1 MRGDL
6 MTSKPGLLLMGS
18 SKERQFLDLWND
30 PELKPVIESQIGKY
44 LLSDA
49 GRSII
54 SNVFYSML
62 GETRLLKRVGL
73 LEAYTG
79 LDVDTHC
86 VGSDWEWEEMSSVER
101 EMYPENK
108 KIVVQPLNAQLSLIA
123 DRINDVSLP
132 VLKETV
138 IISANETE
146 VRARLLKDHL
156 PDVDM
161 RNGKRFLT
169 SQEVQKFLLYEI
181 DEAHRTTE
189 KAARKVAN
197 DVMKKAFEM
206 FPESLILTKNKKRLN
221 VIEFIEKR

>member
-1 MRGDL
+1 

-54 SNVFYSML
+54 SDVFYSML
-62 GETRLLKRVGL
+62 GDTRLLKRVGL
-73 LEAYTG
+73 LEAFTG
-79 LDVDTHC
+79 LDVDSHC
-86 VGSDWEWEEMSSVER
+86 VGSDWEWEEMSTIER

-123 DRINDVSLP
+123 DRINDASLP
-132 VLKETV
+132 VLRETV
-138 IISANETE
+138 FSGNETE

-156 PDVDM
+156 SDVDM

-169 SQEVQKFLLYEI
+169 SQEVQKYLLHEI
-181 DEAHRTTE
+181 TEAHRTTE

-221 VIEFIEKR
+221 VIELLEKR

>member
-1 MRGDL
+1 

-54 SNVFYSML
+54 SDVFFSML
-62 GETRLLKRVGL
+62 GDTRLLKRVGL

-79 LDVDTHC
+79 LDVDSHC
-86 VGSDWEWEEMSSVER
+86 VGSDWEWEEMSSIER

-123 DRINDVSLP
+123 DRINDASLP
-132 VLKETV
+132 VLRETV
-138 IISANETE
+138 FSGNETE

-156 PDVDM
+156 SDVDM
-161 RNGKRFLT
+161 RNGISGDISATR
-169 SQEVQKFLLYEI
+169 
-181 DEAHRTTE
+181 AA
-189 KAARKVAN
+189 AARSSSREPRA
-197 DVMKKAFEM
+197 
-206 FPESLILTKNKKRLN
+206 
-221 VIEFIEKR
+221 

>member
-1 MRGDL
+1 
-6 MTSKPGLLLMGS
+6 MTSKTGILLMGS

-30 PELKPVIESQIGKY
+30 PELKPVVENQIGKY
-44 LLSDA
+44 LLSDT

-54 SNVFYSML
+54 SDVFYSML
-62 GETRLLKRVGL
+62 GDTRLLKRVGL
-73 LEAYTG
+73 LEAFTG
-79 LDVDTHC
+79 LDVDSHC
-86 VGSDWEWEEMSSVER
+86 VGSDWEWEEMSTIER

-123 DRINDVSLP
+123 DRINDASLP
-132 VLKETV
+132 VLRETV
-138 IISANETE
+138 FSGNETE

-156 PDVDM
+156 SDVDM

-169 SQEVQKFLLYEI
+169 SQEVQKYLLHEI
-181 DEAHRTTE
+181 TEAHRTTE

-221 VIEFIEKR
+221 VIEYIEKR

>member
-1 MRGDL
+1 
-6 MTSKPGLLLMGS
+6 MTSKPGILLMGS

-30 PELKPVIESQIGKY
+30 PELKKVIESQIGKY

-54 SNVFYSML
+54 SDIFYSML
-62 GETRLLKRVGL
+62 RDTRLLKRVGL

-86 VGSDWEWEEMSSVER
+86 VGSDWEWEEMSMIER
-101 EMYPENK
+101 EMCPENK

-123 DRINDVSLP
+123 DRINDASLP
-132 VLKETV
+132 VLRETV
-138 IISANETE
+138 FSGNETE

-156 PDVDM
+156 SDVDM

-221 VIEFIEKR
+221 VIELIEKR

>member
-54 SNVFYSML
+54 SDVFYSML
-62 GETRLLKRVGL
+62 GDTRLLKRVGL

-86 VGSDWEWEEMSSVER
+86 VGSDWEWEEMSTIER

-123 DRINDVSLP
+123 DRINDASLP
-132 VLKETV
+132 VLRETV
-138 IISANETE
+138 FSGNETE

-156 PDVDM
+156 SDVDM

-169 SQEVQKFLLYEI
+169 SQEVQKYLLHEI
-181 DEAHRTTE
+181 TEAHRTTE

-206 FPESLILTKNKKRLN
+206 FPESLILTKNKKGLN
-221 VIEFIEKR
+221 VIELLEKR

>member
-1 MRGDL
+1 

-54 SNVFYSML
+54 SDVFFSML
-62 GETRLLKRVGL
+62 GDTRLLKRVGL

-79 LDVDTHC
+79 LDVDSHC
-86 VGSDWEWEEMSSVER
+86 VGSDWEWDNMEPVEK
-101 EMYPENK
+101 MMNK
-108 KIVVQPLNAQLSLIA
+108 EKRKTVLQPLPDQLALLSE
-123 DRINDVSLP
+123 RINDASLP
-132 VLKETV
+132 VLRETV
-138 IISANETE
+138 FSGNETE

-156 PDVDM
+156 SDVDM

-169 SQEVQKFLLYEI
+169 SQEVQKYLLHEI
-181 DEAHRTTE
+181 TEAHRTTE

>member
-1 MRGDL
+1 

-54 SNVFYSML
+54 SDVFFSML
-62 GETRLLKRVGL
+62 GDTRLLKRVGL

-79 LDVDTHC
+79 LDVDSHC
-86 VGSDWEWEEMSSVER
+86 VGSDWEWEEMSSIER

-123 DRINDVSLP
+123 DRINDASLP
-132 VLKETV
+132 VLRETV
-138 IISANETE
+138 FSGNETE

-156 PDVDM
+156 SDVDM

-169 SQEVQKFLLYEI
+169 SQEVQKYLLHEI
-181 DEAHRTTE
+181 TEAHRTTE

-206 FPESLILTKNKKRLN
+206 FPESLILTKNKKGLN
-221 VIEFIEKR
+221 VIELLEKR

>member
-1 MRGDL
+1 
-6 MTSKPGLLLMGS
+6 MTSKTGILLMGS

-30 PELKPVIESQIGKY
+30 PELKPVVENQIGKY
-44 LLSDA
+44 LLSDT

-54 SNVFYSML
+54 SDVFYSML
-62 GETRLLKRVGL
+62 GDTRLLKRVGL
-73 LEAYTG
+73 LEAFTG
-79 LDVDTHC
+79 LDVDSHC
-86 VGSDWEWEEMSSVER
+86 VGSDWEWEEMSTIER

-123 DRINDVSLP
+123 DRINDASLP
-132 VLKETV
+132 VLRETV
-138 IISANETE
+138 FSGNETE

-156 PDVDM
+156 PDVGM

-169 SQEVQKFLLYEI
+169 SQEVQKYLLYEI

-197 DVMKKAFEM
+197 DVMKKAFER

>member
-30 PELKPVIESQIGKY
+30 PELKPVVENQIGKY
-44 LLSDA
+44 LLSDT

-54 SNVFYSML
+54 SDVFYSML
-62 GETRLLKRVGL
+62 GDTRLLKRVGL
-73 LEAYTG
+73 LEAFTG
-79 LDVDTHC
+79 LDVDSHC
-86 VGSDWEWEEMSSVER
+86 VGSDWEWEEMSTIER

-123 DRINDVSLP
+123 DRINDASLP
-132 VLKETV
+132 VLRETV
-138 IISANETE
+138 FSGNETA

-169 SQEVQKFLLYEI
+169 SQEVQKYLLHEI
-181 DEAHRTTE
+181 TEAHRTTE

-221 VIEFIEKR
+221 VIELLEKR

>member
-1 MRGDL
+1 

-54 SNVFYSML
+54 SDVFFSML
-62 GETRLLKRVGL
+62 GDTRLLKRVGL

-79 LDVDTHC
+79 LDVDSHC
-86 VGSDWEWEEMSSVER
+86 VGSDWEWDNMEPVEK
-101 EMYPENK
+101 MMNK
-108 KIVVQPLNAQLSLIA
+108 EKRKTVLQPLPDQLALLSE
-123 DRINDVSLP
+123 RINDASLP
-132 VLKETV
+132 VLRETV
-138 IISANETE
+138 FSGNETE

-156 PDVDM
+156 SDVDM

-169 SQEVQKFLLYEI
+169 SQEVQKYLLHEI
-181 DEAHRTTE
+181 TEAHRTTE

-221 VIEFIEKR
+221 VIELLEKR

>member
-1 MRGDL
+1 
-6 MTSKPGLLLMGS
+6 MTSKPGFLLMGS
-18 SKERQFLDLWND
+18 SKERHFLDLWND
-30 PELKPVIESQIGKY
+30 PELKKVIESQIGKY

-54 SNVFYSML
+54 SDIFYSML
-62 GETRLLKRVGL
+62 RDTRLLKRVGL

-86 VGSDWEWEEMSSVER
+86 VGSDWEWEEMSTIER

-123 DRINDVSLP
+123 DRINDASLP
-132 VLKETV
+132 VLRETV
-138 IISANETE
+138 FSGNETE

-156 PDVDM
+156 SDVDM

-169 SQEVQKFLLYEI
+169 SQEVQKFLLHEI
-181 DEAHRTTE
+181 TEAHRTTE

-206 FPESLILTKNKKRLN
+206 FPESLILTKNKKGLN
-221 VIEFIEKR
+221 VIELLEKR

>member
-1 MRGDL
+1 MPSNTGI
-6 MTSKPGLLLMGS
+6 LLMGS

-30 PELKPVIESQIGKY
+30 PELKPVIENQIGKY

-54 SNVFYSML
+54 SDVFYSML
-62 GETRLLKRVGL
+62 GDTRLLKRVGL

-86 VGSDWEWEEMSSVER
+86 VGSDWEWEEMSTIER

-123 DRINDVSLP
+123 DRINDASLP
-132 VLKETV
+132 VLRETV
-138 IISANETE
+138 FSGNETE

-156 PDVDM
+156 SDVDM

-169 SQEVQKFLLYEI
+169 SQEVQKYLLHEI
-181 DEAHRTTE
+181 TEAHRTTE

-206 FPESLILTKNKKRLN
+206 FPESLILTKNKKGLN
-221 VIEFIEKR
+221 VIELLEKR

>member
-1 MRGDL
+1 

-54 SNVFYSML
+54 SDVFYSML
-62 GETRLLKRVGL
+62 GDTRLLKRVGL

-86 VGSDWEWEEMSSVER
+86 VGSDWEWEEMSTIER

-123 DRINDVSLP
+123 DRINDASLP
-132 VLKETV
+132 VLRETV
-138 IISANETE
+138 FSGNETE

-156 PDVDM
+156 SDVDM

-169 SQEVQKFLLYEI
+169 SQEVQKYLLHEI
-181 DEAHRTTE
+181 TEAHRTTE

-206 FPESLILTKNKKRLN
+206 FPESLILTKNKKGLN
-221 VIEFIEKR
+221 VIELLEKR

>member
-1 MRGDL
+1 MRYDYENNRSQHSYYFPTWDGKMIPML
-6 MTSKPGLLLMGS
+6 ANPKVQEFITLL
-18 SKERQFLDLWND
+18 QD
-30 PELKPVIESQIGKY
+30 PEVYPVFQCMVMQVLTDQDGPKLIQRVKNIERHLGAN
-44 LLSDA
+44 DDWCVWEDVEGE
-49 GRSII
+49 GREVLMPITEMIDLI
-54 SNVFYSML
+54 S
-62 GETRLLKRVGL
+62 G
-73 LEAYTG
+73 
-79 LDVDTHC
+79 
-86 VGSDWEWEEMSSVER
+86 
-101 EMYPENK
+101 
-108 KIVVQPLNAQLSLIA
+108 
-123 DRINDVSLP
+123 RIEDVSLP

-138 IISANETE
+138 FSGNKTE

>member
-1 MRGDL
+1 
-6 MTSKPGLLLMGS
+6 MTSKPGLLLMGA

-54 SNVFYSML
+54 SDVFFSML
-62 GETRLLKRVGL
+62 GDTRLLKRVGL

-79 LDVDTHC
+79 LDVDSHC

-123 DRINDVSLP
+123 DRINDASLP
-132 VLKETV
+132 VLRETV
-138 IISANETE
+138 FSGNETE

-156 PDVDM
+156 PDVGM

-169 SQEVQKFLLYEI
+169 SQEVQKYLLYEI

-197 DVMKKAFEM
+197 DVMKKAFER

-221 VIEFIEKR
+221 VIEFVEKR

>member
-1 MRGDL
+1 
-6 MTSKPGLLLMGS
+6 MTSKTGILLMGS

-54 SNVFYSML
+54 SDVFYSML
-62 GETRLLKRVGL
+62 GDTRLLKRVGL

-86 VGSDWEWEEMSSVER
+86 VGSDWEWEEMSTIER

-123 DRINDVSLP
+123 DRINDASLP
-132 VLKETV
+132 VLRETV
-138 IISANETE
+138 FSGNETE

-156 PDVDM
+156 PDADM

-221 VIEFIEKR
+221 VIELIEKR

>member
-1 MRGDL
+1 
-6 MTSKPGLLLMGS
+6 MTSKPGILLMGS

-30 PELKPVIESQIGKY
+30 PELKKVIESQIGKY

-54 SNVFYSML
+54 SDIFYSML
-62 GETRLLKRVGL
+62 RDTRLLKRVGL

-86 VGSDWEWEEMSSVER
+86 VGSDWEWEEMSMIER
-101 EMYPENK
+101 EMCPENK

-123 DRINDVSLP
+123 DRINDASLP
-132 VLKETV
+132 VLRETV
-138 IISANETE
+138 FSGNETE

-156 PDVDM
+156 SDVDM

-221 VIEFIEKR
+221 VIELLEKR

>member
-1 MRGDL
+1 
-6 MTSKPGLLLMGS
+6 MTSKPGILLMGS

-30 PELKPVIESQIGKY
+30 PELKKVIESQIGKY

-54 SNVFYSML
+54 SDVFYSML
-62 GETRLLKRVGL
+62 GDTRLLKRVGL

-86 VGSDWEWEEMSSVER
+86 VGSDWEWEEMSTIER

-123 DRINDVSLP
+123 DRINDASLP
-132 VLKETV
+132 VLRETV
-138 IISANETE
+138 FSGNETE

-156 PDVDM
+156 SDVDM

-169 SQEVQKFLLYEI
+169 SQEVQKYLLHEI
-181 DEAHRTTE
+181 TEAHRTTE

-197 DVMKKAFEM
+197 DVMKKAYEM
-206 FPESLILTKNKKRLN
+206 FPESIILTKNKKRLN
-221 VIEFIEKR
+221 VIELLEKR

>member
-1 MRGDL
+1 

-54 SNVFYSML
+54 SDVFFSML
-62 GETRLLKRVGL
+62 GDTRLLKRVGL

-79 LDVDTHC
+79 LDVDSHC
-86 VGSDWEWEEMSSVER
+86 VGSDWEWEEMSSIER
-101 EMYPENK
+101 EMYQENK

-123 DRINDVSLP
+123 DRINDASLP
-132 VLKETV
+132 VLRETV
-138 IISANETE
+138 FSGNETA

-169 SQEVQKFLLYEI
+169 SQEVQKYLLHEI
-181 DEAHRTTE
+181 TEAHRTTE

-221 VIEFIEKR
+221 VIELLEKR

>member
-1 MRGDL
+1 

-54 SNVFYSML
+54 SDVFFSML
-62 GETRLLKRVGL
+62 GDTRLLKRVGL

-79 LDVDTHC
+79 LDVDSHC
-86 VGSDWEWEEMSSVER
+86 VGSDWEWDNMEPVEK
-101 EMYPENK
+101 MMNK
-108 KIVVQPLNAQLSLIA
+108 EKRKTVLQPLPDQLALLSE
-123 DRINDVSLP
+123 RINDASLP
-132 VLKETV
+132 VLRETV
-138 IISANETE
+138 FSGNETE

-169 SQEVQKFLLYEI
+169 SQEVQKYLLHEI
-181 DEAHRTTE
+181 TEAHRTTE

-221 VIEFIEKR
+221 VIELLEKR

>member
-1 MRGDL
+1 
-6 MTSKPGLLLMGS
+6 MTSQMGILLMRS
-18 SKERQFLDLWND
+18 SKEKQFLDLWND
-30 PELKPVIESQIGKY
+30 PELKPIIENQIGKY
-44 LLSDA
+44 LLSDT
-49 GRSII
+49 GKSII
-54 SNVFYSML
+54 SDIFYSML
-62 GETRLLKRVGL
+62 GNTRILKRVGL

-79 LDVDTHC
+79 LDVDSHC

-123 DRINDVSLP
+123 DRINDASLP
-132 VLKETV
+132 VLRETV
-138 IISANETE
+138 FSGNETE

-156 PDVDM
+156 SDVDM

-197 DVMKKAFEM
+197 DVMKKAIEM

>member
-1 MRGDL
+1 

-54 SNVFYSML
+54 SDVFFSML
-62 GETRLLKRVGL
+62 GDTRLLKRVGL

-79 LDVDTHC
+79 LDVDSHC
-86 VGSDWEWEEMSSVER
+86 VGSDWEWEEMSTIER

-123 DRINDVSLP
+123 DRINDASLP
-132 VLKETV
+132 VLRETV
-138 IISANETE
+138 FSGNETE

-156 PDVDM
+156 PDVGM

-169 SQEVQKFLLYEI
+169 SQEVQKYLLYEI

-197 DVMKKAFEM
+197 DVMKKAFER

>member
-1 MRGDL
+1 
-6 MTSKPGLLLMGS
+6 MTSKTGILLMGS

-30 PELKPVIESQIGKY
+30 PELKPVVENQIGKY
-44 LLSDA
+44 LLSDT

-54 SNVFYSML
+54 SDVFYSML
-62 GETRLLKRVGL
+62 GDTRLLKRVGL
-73 LEAYTG
+73 LEAFTG
-79 LDVDTHC
+79 LDVDSHC
-86 VGSDWEWEEMSSVER
+86 VGSDWEWEEMSTIER

-123 DRINDVSLP
+123 DRINDASLP
-132 VLKETV
+132 VLRETV
-138 IISANETE
+138 FSGNETE

-156 PDVDM
+156 SDVDM

-169 SQEVQKFLLYEI
+169 SQEVQKYLLHEI
-181 DEAHRTTE
+181 TEAHRTTE

-221 VIEFIEKR
+221 VIELLEKR

>member
-1 MRGDL
+1 
-6 MTSKPGLLLMGS
+6 MTSKTGILLMGS

-30 PELKPVIESQIGKY
+30 PELKPVVENQIGKY
-44 LLSDA
+44 LLSDT

-54 SNVFYSML
+54 SDVFYSML
-62 GETRLLKRVGL
+62 GDTRLLKRVGL
-73 LEAYTG
+73 LEAFTG
-79 LDVDTHC
+79 LDVDSHC
-86 VGSDWEWEEMSSVER
+86 VGSDWEWEEMSTIER

-123 DRINDVSLP
+123 DRINDASLP
-132 VLKETV
+132 VLRETV
-138 IISANETE
+138 FSGNETE

-156 PDVDM
+156 PDVGM

-169 SQEVQKFLLYEI
+169 SQEVQKYLLYEI

-197 DVMKKAFEM
+197 DVMKKAFGR

>member
-6 MTSKPGLLLMGS
+6 MTSKPGLLLMGA

-54 SNVFYSML
+54 SDVFFSML
-62 GETRLLKRVGL
+62 GDTRLLKRVGL

-79 LDVDTHC
+79 LDVDSHC

-123 DRINDVSLP
+123 DRINDASLP
-132 VLKETV
+132 VLRETV
-138 IISANETE
+138 FSGNETE

-156 PDVDM
+156 PDVGM

-169 SQEVQKFLLYEI
+169 SQEVQKYLLYEI

-197 DVMKKAFEM
+197 DVMKKAFER

-221 VIEFIEKR
+221 VIEFVEKR

>member
-1 MRGDL
+1 

-54 SNVFYSML
+54 SDVFYSML

-86 VGSDWEWEEMSSVER
+86 VGSDWEWEEMSTIER

-123 DRINDVSLP
+123 DRINDASLP
-132 VLKETV
+132 VLRETV
-138 IISANETE
+138 FSGNETE

-156 PDVDM
+156 SDVDM

-206 FPESLILTKNKKRLN
+206 FPESLLLTKNKKRLN
-221 VIEFIEKR
+221 VIELLEKR

>member
-1 MRGDL
+1 

-54 SNVFYSML
+54 SDVFFSML
-62 GETRLLKRVGL
+62 GDTRLLKRVGL

-79 LDVDTHC
+79 LDVDSHC
-86 VGSDWEWEEMSSVER
+86 VGSDWEWDTMEPVEK
-101 EMYPENK
+101 MMNK
-108 KIVVQPLNAQLSLIA
+108 EQRKTVLQPLPDQLALLSE
-123 DRINDVSLP
+123 RINDASLP
-132 VLKETV
+132 VLRETV
-138 IISANETE
+138 FSGNETE

-169 SQEVQKFLLYEI
+169 SQEVQKYLLHEI
-181 DEAHRTTE
+181 TEAHRTTE

-221 VIEFIEKR
+221 VIELLEKR